1 MAMEG
6 LYVHIANKIETVR
19 FGLKSGKYKLFDSRE
34 LKSVHLWRAVF
45 CEFIGSVVFV
55 FLGCSASIGERL
67 NGPADYVDLLRI
79 SFSFGL
85 AIMALIQCVGH
96 VSGGHINPAVS
107 IAMAVS
113 MNISILKCIL
123 YCAAQTVG
131 CIIGAFILKGLTP
144 VASHD
149 NLGMT
154 LLNDALKPAQGF
166 GVELLLTFTLCTV
179 IFGTTDPNRA
189 SFGSPAVLI
198 GLTVALDHFSGIQYT
213 GASMNPS
220 RSLATAL
227 ASTSERAFEHHW
239 IYWAGPI
246 AGAVLSALVYK
257 LVISPYKGIATVE
270 SAVETMLQDQNMIA
284 IPRDYFKDAKSAKV
298 NEMNASSNL

>member
-1 MAMEG
+1 MALEG
-6 LYVHIANKIETVR
+6 FFIYISNKLESIR
-19 FGLKSGKYKLFDSRE
+19 FGHTKTKYKIIDLQE
-34 LKSVHLWRAVF
+34 LKSVALWRAVF
-45 CEFIGSVVFV
+45 AEF
-55 FLGCSASIGERL
+55 LASILFVYLGAQSAVGRGVVG
-67 NGPADYVDLLRI
+67 NTPDNADIIRI

-246 AGAVLSALVYK
+246 AERVTYEPS
-257 LVISPYKGIATVE
+257 
-270 SAVETMLQDQNMIA
+270 
-284 IPRDYFKDAKSAKV
+284 
-298 NEMNASSNL
+298 